1 MPHEAEIRTARG
13 RGAVAEPQSI
23 LVAHHRAGTAEIKM
37 AEMSGGSL
45 LHLALAGCVFN
56 NVLRMAGDRAISVEE
71 ASVRVSGGF
80 TDDGA
85 STGVE
90 CHVDVLGDASTEE
103 LRELAQA
110 AFDDSTVVAVLRHGA
125 EVRLGS

>member
-1 MPHEAEIRTARG
+1 MPHEAEIRTAPG
-13 RGAVAEPQSI
+13 RTAVAEPRSI
-23 LVAHHRAGTAEIKM
+23 LVAHHRAGTAEIKVDQL
-37 AEMSGGSL
+37 SGGSL

-56 NVLRMAGDRAISVEE
+56 NVLRMAGERGISVDD

-90 CHVDVLGDASTEE
+90 CRVDVLGDASTEE
-103 LRELAQA
+103 LRDLAQA
-110 AFDDSTVVAVLRHGA
+110 AFEDSTVVAVLRQGA
-125 EVRLGS
+125 GVRLAS

>member
-13 RGAVAEPQSI
+13 RKAVAEPHSI
-23 LVAHHRAGTAEIKM
+23 LVAHHRAGTAEVKM
-37 AEMSGGSL
+37 AQMSGGSL

-56 NVLRMAGDRAISVEE
+56 NVLRMAGDRGISVDE

-90 CHVDVLGDASTEE
+90 CHVDVLGDAPTEQ
-103 LRELAQA
+103 LRALAQA
-110 AFDDSTVVAVLRHGA
+110 AFDDSTVAAALRQGTV
-125 EVRLGS
+125 VRLAS

>member
-13 RGAVAEPQSI
+13 RTAVAEPPSI

-37 AEMSGGSL
+37 AQMSGGSL

-56 NVLRMAGDRAISVEE
+56 NVLRMAGDRGISVDE

-80 TDDGA
+80 TDDGS

-90 CHVDVLGDASTEE
+90 CHVDVLGDASPEE

-110 AFDDSTVVAVLRHGA
+110 AFDDSTVVAVLRQGA
-125 EVRLGS
+125 PVRLAS

>member
-1 MPHEAEIRTARG
+1 MPHEAEIRVARG
-13 RGAVAEPQSI
+13 AEAQAGPPSI
-23 LVAHHRAGTAEIKM
+23 VLTHHRAGVAEIKL
-37 AEMSGGSL
+37 EELSGGRL

-56 NVLRMAGDRAISVEE
+56 NVLRMAKERGIDVDE

-85 STGVE
+85 STGIE
-90 CHVDVLGDASTEE
+90 CHVDVSGDASPPD

-110 AFDDSTVVAVLRHGA
+110 AFDDSTVRAALQQGA
-125 EVRLGS
+125 RVSLAS

>member
-13 RGAVAEPQSI
+13 RAAVAEPRSI
-23 LVAHHRAGTAEIKM
+23 LVEHRRAGTAEIKM
-37 AEMSGGSL
+37 AQMSGGSL

-56 NVLRMAGDRAISVEE
+56 NVLRMAGDRGISVDE

-80 TDDGA
+80 TDEGA

-90 CHVDVLGDASTEE
+90 CRVDVLGDASAEE
-103 LRELAQA
+103 LRKLAQA
-110 AFDDSTVVAVLRHGA
+110 AFENSTVVAVLRQGA
-125 EVRLGS
+125 AVRLAS